1 MPWLERESKYPSGLT
16 MDGFER
22 TFLLSMQRN
31 PEDDAKE
38 FGELFPAIYL
48 RFHRRDGKKQA
59 LPSASRSV
67 LHHLTLTGP
76 LTIGEMAKHFD
87 RAQSVVSEMVEH
99 LERDG
104 LVERMRDPKDKR
116 RSLVWLSDKGLA
128 LLDRER
134 EVLSSDLLARA
145 MTCMK
150 AADRRA
156 LLRGLHALVETDRR
170 DGPTNERGK

>member
-1 MPWLERESKYPSGLT
+1 MSSSAISS
-16 MDGFER
+16 
-22 TFLLSMQRN
+22 LSMQRN

-48 RFHRRDGKKQA
+48 RFHRRDGKKRA

-104 LVERMRDPKDKR
+104 LVERMRDPRDKR

-134 EVLSSDLLARA
+134 EVLSSDLLARV

-150 AADRRA
+150 ATDRRA
-156 LLRGLHALVETDRR
+156 LLRGMHALIETDRK
-170 DGPTNERGK
+170 DGSYEGKR